1 MFNAIT
7 VTDRPEDDPKNRR
20 EDSTLLAKLT
30 EKIFYFIKVVAHD
43 YCYLGIL
50 RLTSP
55 AYREHLYWLN
65 LQTQHLAYCTG
76 VDGPRPNCAYCTGA
90 EEHIANGE
98 YCRPWAE
105 SGWDR

>member
-1 MFNAIT
+1 
-7 VTDRPEDDPKNRR
+7 
-20 EDSTLLAKLT
+20 
-30 EKIFYFIKVVAHD
+30 
-43 YCYLGIL
+43 
-50 RLTSP
+50 
-55 AYREHLYWLN
+55 